1 MSVRNRLSA
10 FALAALGVSGCAEP
24 FEVRRQ
30 ELSGFRIA
38 AVGVVDGKASAA
50 SWSGEGLAHEEAPLL
65 EWSLDGECLG
75 EGWDVAPKGSGLLEL
90 KATSSAGDV
99 AYAQVSVGQA
109 PAIPAVTRYA
119 VQIDQ
124 EVDVESRSNLQETP
138 VIHGPSSM
146 EAVRLRVSETEAQ
159 RAHFMVAGTQ
169 GTILELDP
177 LTADFVLEDIVF
189 EDTEVVSRE
198 PVESGLFHFLVLT
211 QDLAGGNRWLWLD
224 VPMGIEGDWVSSGER
239 RLPLSV
245 DTSTGLVAMNVEAT
259 GDFEAV
265 SWSNAESV
273 TDLSSQT
280 PLECNPEGLPFQLD
294 WITNGRCGLSE
305 VNGARLVVEVE

>member
-1 MSVRNRLSA
+1 MMSTGEPHVCAKSFISLRPRCLGSERLRGA
-10 FALAALGVSGCAEP
+10 

-30 ELSGFRIA
+30 ELSGFRT

-50 SWSGEGLAHEEAPLL
+50 IWSGEGLAHEEAPLL

-90 KATSSAGDV
+90 KATSSVGDV

-124 EVDVESRSNLQETP
+124 EVDVESRSSAP
-138 VIHGPSSM
+138 VIHGPSSGGR
-146 EAVRLRVSETEAQ
+146 AFAGGETEAQ

-177 LTADFVLEDIVF
+177 LTADFVLK
-189 EDTEVVSRE
+189 T
-198 PVESGLFHFLVLT
+198 
-211 QDLAGGNRWLWLD
+211 
-224 VPMGIEGDWVSSGER
+224 SS
-239 RLPLSV
+239 LKH
-245 DTSTGLVAMNVEAT
+245 
-259 GDFEAV
+259 
-265 SWSNAESV
+265 
-273 TDLSSQT
+273 
-280 PLECNPEGLPFQLD
+280 
-294 WITNGRCGLSE
+294 
-305 VNGARLVVEVE
+305 